1 MWYKALGAKENHM
14 KHHRHTT
21 EFKVQALELAK
32 QLGSYKKAADQ
43 LGIKDSTIHVWKKKF
58 NITIDDKKP
67 VVSAVAETEEV
78 RNLKKKIQDLEKTN
92 YILKRAAA
100 FFSQDH
106 LK

>member
-1 MWYKALGAKENHM
+1 MTKKKY
-14 KHHRHTT
+14 TT
-21 EFKVQALELAK
+21 EFKIQALELAK
-32 QLGSYKKAADQ
+32 QLGSYKQASDQ
-43 LGIKDSTIHVWKKKF
+43 LGIKDSVMHVWKKKF
-58 NITIDDKKP
+58 NITIDDKRRS
-67 VVSAVAETEEV
+67 VASAVAETEEV